1 MKHTPI
7 AMIFASAFALAAVSS
22 FAADTPATD
31 SSPSMTEKIKE
42 LPEKAKDMMKS
53 KFSKADKDHDGTL
66 DKDEAKAMPQVSA
79 NFDAID
85 TDKDGT
91 VSADEVKAYGQF
103 AKRDKDTNGTWDKD
117 EAKGWT
123 PVSTNFDAI
132 DTDKDGTVSLVEVN
146 TYMMAHSSHSAKTK

>member
-1 MKHTPI
+1 
-7 AMIFASAFALAAVSS
+7 L
-22 FAADTPATD
+22 
-31 SSPSMTEKIKE
+31 
-42 LPEKAKDMMKS
+42 
-53 KFSKADKDHDGTL
+53 
-66 DKDEAKAMPQVSA
+66 A

-103 AKRDKDTNGTWDKD
+103 AKRDKDTDGTLDKD

-123 PVSTNFDAI
+123 PVSKNFDAI

-146 TYMMAHSSHSAKTK
+146 TYMMAHGSPSAKNK